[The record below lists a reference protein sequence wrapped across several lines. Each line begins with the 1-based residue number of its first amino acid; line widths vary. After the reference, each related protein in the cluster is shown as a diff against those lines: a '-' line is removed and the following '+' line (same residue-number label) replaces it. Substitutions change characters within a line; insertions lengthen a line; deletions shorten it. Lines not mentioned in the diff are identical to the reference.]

1 MRIELTYSPTSPL
14 NVLLDRTLITH
25 NTIGGTQLGMSSLL
39 KQLNATGQM
48 IVVVILRQ
56 KIALTTETTRFLML
70 NQMKKG

>member
-1 MRIELTYSPTSPL
+1 MRIDLNYSPTSPL

-25 NTIGGTQLGMSSLL
+25 NTIGGTQQGMSSLL

-70 NQMKKG
+70 NQMKKE

>member
-56 KIALTTETTRFLML
+56 KIALTIETTRFLML

>member
-1 MRIELTYSPTSPL
+1 VRIELTYSPTSPL

-56 KIALTTETTRFLML
+56 KIALTIETTRFLML

>member
-39 KQLNATGQM
+39 RQLNATGQM
-48 IVVVILRQ
+48 IVVVILKQ
-56 KIALTTETTRFLML
+56 KIALMTETTRFLML

>member
-39 KQLNATGQM
+39 RQLNATGQM

-56 KIALTTETTRFLML
+56 KIALTIETTRFLML

>member
-70 NQMKKG
+70 NQMKKE